1 MSKTHYILFFILV
14 STILP
19 CAVCYGAIDDPM
31 AEGLNSAI
39 FFLLGVISFVLLC
52 IAGSMFHF
60 YKKSQTLN

>member
-1 MSKTHYILFFILV
+1 MSAIF
-14 STILP
+14 P

-31 AEGLNSAI
+31 AEGLNTAI

-52 IAGSMFHF
+52 IVGSMFHF